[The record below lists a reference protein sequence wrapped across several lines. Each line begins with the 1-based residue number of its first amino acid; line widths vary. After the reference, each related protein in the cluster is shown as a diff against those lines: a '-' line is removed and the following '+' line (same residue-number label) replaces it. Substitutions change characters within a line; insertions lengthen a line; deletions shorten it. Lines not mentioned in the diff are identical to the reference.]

1 MDKDEMSI
9 LFNKI
14 IQRTSDLSIDF
25 ETKQRELCL
34 KKARITLGILLAK
47 DKLKN
52 IELGIT
58 LNETKLIWFNNLSR
72 DILFEF
78 DLKV

>member
-25 ETKQRELCL
+25 ETTQRELCL
-34 KKARITLGILLAK
+34 KKARITLGVMLAQ

-52 IELGIT
+52 IQLGIT
-58 LNETKLIWFNNLSR
+58 LDNNRIVWFDNLSR
-72 DILFEF
+72 DIFFEF
-78 DLKV
+78 IENE

>member
-1 MDKDEMSI
+1 MDKDEMSE

-14 IQRTSDLSIDF
+14 IQRTSDLSIGF
-25 ETKQRELCL
+25 ETTQREICL
-34 KKARITLGILLAK
+34 KKARITLGVLLSQ

>member
-1 MDKDEMSI
+1 MDKEEMSE

-14 IQRTSDLSIDF
+14 IQRTSDLSIGF
-25 ETKQRELCL
+25 ETTQRELCL
-34 KKARITLGILLAK
+34 KKARITLGVLLAK

-58 LNETKLIWFNNLSR
+58 LNETKLIWFDNLSR

>member
-1 MDKDEMSI
+1 MDKEEMSE

-14 IQRTSDLSIDF
+14 IQRTSDLSIGF

-34 KKARITLGILLAK
+34 KKARITLGVMLAQ

-52 IELGIT
+52 IQLGIT
-58 LNETKLIWFNNLSR
+58 LDNNRIVWFDNLSR
-72 DILFEF
+72 DIFFEF
-78 DLKV
+78 IEHE

>member
-1 MDKDEMSI
+1 MDKEEMSE

-25 ETKQRELCL
+25 ETKQREICL

-58 LNETKLIWFNNLSR
+58 LNETKIIWFNNLSR

>member
-25 ETKQRELCL
+25 ETTQRELCL
-34 KKARITLGILLAK
+34 KKARITLGVMLAQ

-52 IELGIT
+52 IQLGIT
-58 LNETKLIWFNNLSR
+58 LDNNRIVWFDNLSR
-72 DILFEF
+72 DIFFEF
-78 DLKV
+78 IEHE